1 MKPPYFLI
9 LLFGILFWVKANGQH
24 ITNDIGF
31 FTGNTTI
38 LSDYGAKGDFESLFS
53 GAGVSF
59 SVVHYMHFFNTS
71 NRWNSSGSGA
81 FNNLMVK
88 TEATFFST
96 QLEHTGKWVDP
107 SKTSLIANQL
117 RAMKGSV
124 SIINIGLQLEYYMR
138 DLESFITPYSDM
150 NLNPYITF
158 GVNYALYSNTLEYD
172 ETLGLPTKYTLPNA
186 LDIGSGSALNFTIGL
201 GTRYNLT
208 EKIDLAAQFQAQI
221 FLTDGL
227 DGVQPDVVEN
237 QGNDFITIFQVGIIY
252 NLNFNQPLFSF
263 F

>member
-1 MKPPYFLI
+1 MKPPYFSI
-9 LLFGILFWVKANGQH
+9 LLFGILFWVKANAQH

-31 FTGNTTI
+31 FTGNTTV
-38 LSDYGAKGDFESLFS
+38 LSDYGIKEDFKSLFI
-53 GAGVSF
+53 GAGISF
-59 SVVHYMHFFNTS
+59 SVVHYMHFFKTS
-71 NRWNSSGSGA
+71 NRWNSVGSGT
-81 FNNLMVK
+81 FDNLMIK
-88 TEATFFST
+88 TEVSFFST
-96 QLEHTGKWVDP
+96 QLEHKGKWVHP

-124 SIINIGLQLEYYMR
+124 SMMNIGVQLEYYMR

-150 NLNPYITF
+150 SFNPYITF

-186 LDIGSGSALNFTIGL
+186 LNIGSGAALNFTIGF

-208 EKIDLAAQFQAQI
+208 KKIDLAAQFQTQI
-221 FLTDGL
+221 FLTDSL
-227 DGVQPDVVEN
+227 DGVQPDVVQN
-237 QGNDFITIFQVGIIY
+237 QSNDFITIFQVGIIY
-252 NLNFNQPLFSF
+252 NLNFNQSLFSF